1 MDKTFTYDGGTLYYR
16 DEGSGEPLL
25 LVHGFAEDGAI
36 WDKVAAELRS
46 DCRLLIP
53 DLPGS
58 GRSSLPANTMSMESM
73 AAALKNLLDQE
84 GIDRC
89 VLIGHSMGGYITLAF
104 AALYPERVKAF
115 GLFHSTAYADS
126 EEKKAGRQKSIAFIR
141 QHGAAPYIRQSTPN
155 LFAPETQERS
165 PELIEEMIRRYAG
178 FSPASLCA
186 CLEAMMQ
193 RPERLSVLEQF
204 DGPILFVIGERD
216 QVIPLEQSLR
226 QCHLPR
232 VSLVHILP
240 TSGHMGMLEDAE
252 AGGRIIQSFLNFI
265 VPL

>member
-1 MDKTFTYDGGTLYYR
+1 VDKTFTYDGGTLYYR
-16 DEGSGEPLL
+16 DEGGGTPVMLM
-25 LVHGFAEDGAI
+25 HGFAEDGAI

-58 GRSSLPANTMSMESM
+58 GQSSLLEETSMESM
-73 AAALKNLLDQE
+73 ATALKNLLDQE

-115 GLFHSTAYADS
+115 GFFHSTAYADS

-155 LFAPETQERS
+155 LFAPATQAQR
-165 PELIEEMIRRYAG
+165 PGLIEDMIRRYAG
-178 FSPASLCA
+178 FSPESLCA

-193 RPERLSVLEQF
+193 RPEQLSVLEQF

-216 QVIPLEQSLR
+216 QVVPLEQSLR

-252 AGGRIIQSFLNFI
+252 AGSKIIQSFLNFI